1 VDIRIIKAAT
11 PDTNDWKGIISGLED
26 ADIKVSHEAGEADCS
41 IVLGGRF
48 ENPAVL
54 DGEKILFYIPSYWPP
69 SANNAGF
76 KFFQPVIKEYYDEM
90 IEVSESNAVDI
101 ITKYVRRKQ
110 SINKP

>member
-1 VDIRIIKAAT
+1 VDIKIIKAAT
-11 PDTNDWKGIISGLED
+11 PDIKDWKSVINGLMNKGFE
-26 ADIKVSHEAGEADCS
+26 VSFFPEKTDLS

-48 ENPAVL
+48 ENPMVFEGERVL
-54 DGEKILFYIPSYWPP
+54 FFNPSQWPP

-90 IEVSESNAVDI
+90 IEVSESNAVDV

-110 SINKP
+110 STNKP